1 MNFYHEIRNIF
12 IVLIPYCSSTS
23 RESLL
28 SVITNSPARQA
39 SFIMYESKSNQ
50 LQQLQQQQEKWK
62 EKPSGKT
69 LCICLKAMSVSN
81 VIELFFFFHVCSLFL
96 ISNYLVW

>member
-12 IVLIPYCSSTS
+12 IVLIPYFSSTS
-23 RESLL
+23 WRSLL

-50 LQQLQQQQEKWK
+50 QHQQQQQREKK
-62 EKPSGKT
+62 MENSSGK
-69 LCICLKAMSVSN
+69 LSVF
-81 VIELFFFFHVCSLFL
+81 V
-96 ISNYLVW
+96 